1 MGSEMCIRDSRRTLQ
16 EEYNARHGITPQSIR
31 KEIQSGIESVSEAH
45 REANAAVGRHEE
57 SEIETEDLI
66 QELQTEMLAA
76 AESLEFERA
85 ASLRDQ
91 ITQLREPADRKGG
104 DRRSAASPR
113 RKGRRRRVA
122 KGSRIP
128 RPKKR

>member
-1 MGSEMCIRDSRRTLQ
+1 MQRF
-16 EEYNARHGITPQSIR
+16 
-31 KEIQSGIESVSEAH
+31 
-45 REANAAVGRHEE
+45 GRHED
-57 SEIETEDLI
+57 SEIATEDLI
-66 QELQTEMLAA
+66 HELQTEMLEA

-91 ITQLREPADRKGG
+91 ITQLREPADRKSG
-104 DRRSAASPR
+104 DRPSTSSPR
-113 RKGRRRRVA
+113 RKGRRRRVT